1 MALRDGL
8 RQLVAAL
15 LSAAAFLGLYFGLS
29 LVWWFAL
36 ALAVA
41 LYFGFLLAI
50 PRRRAPEE
58 ILVAGQV
65 TAADLQQAATVLS
78 AAAGRIETASGQAL
92 EEDRASLEAM
102 ARHLRSIREKI
113 LGDPKDY
120 RSTRR
125 FIVSYLPQV
134 VETVEGYAALAPKAR
149 GAQRE
154 RLREVGQRIRSF
166 EPVIEKIDQACLE
179 NDFMALEVQ
188 VDVLATQMDRT

>member
-102 ARHLRSIREKI
+102 AR
-113 LGDPKDY
+113 
-120 RSTRR
+120 
-125 FIVSYLPQV
+125 
-134 VETVEGYAALAPKAR
+134 